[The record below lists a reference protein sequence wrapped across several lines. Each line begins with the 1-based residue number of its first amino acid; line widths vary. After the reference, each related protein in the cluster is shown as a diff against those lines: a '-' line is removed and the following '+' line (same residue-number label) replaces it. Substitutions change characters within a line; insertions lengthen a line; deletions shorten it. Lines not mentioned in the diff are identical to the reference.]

1 MTSKLK
7 TDILETVSGSGTIA
21 LTNQLS
27 GMTHASVPSGSVLQV
42 VSYFTAAQTSL
53 SNLGTT
59 EDIVNSMTK
68 VITPLGANSKFLVQV
83 RWFGEIN
90 VQRNRVFNI
99 HMDGTRVNINGSTG
113 YWSGLSMGGLT
124 NTATDNASTP
134 EMMHLTTLVD
144 TSSVVGTAITFSL
157 VSSSNSTYIIWSN
170 RCFSNISAAGGS
182 NYENGTSELIIT
194 EIKG

>member
-7 TDILETVSGSGTIA
+7 TDVLETVSGSGTIA

-27 GMTHASVPSGSVLQV
+27 GMTSASVPSGSVLQV
-42 VSYFTAAQTSL
+42 VSYFTAAQTSQ

-90 VQRNRVFNI
+90 IQRNRVFNI
-99 HMDGTRVNINGSTG
+99 HMDGTRVNSQSNN

-124 NTATDNASTP
+124 NTATDNGSTP

-170 RCFSNISAAGGS
+170 RCFSNSGSAQ
-182 NYENGTSELIIT
+182 YENGTSELIIT